1 MVKENKDK
9 DNNNDDL
16 IVGKEDINSDK
27 DSIISILSD
36 LM

>member
-1 MVKENKDK
+1 MSKDIEDEKNKM
-9 DNNNDDL
+9 NNNESK
-16 IVGKEDINSDK
+16 VEINSDK